1 MNKIEFK
8 NLEPVYRKY
17 KEETKSLFDIKEDEY
32 LSHFI
37 CDEVIIDDLISITL
51 MNKEKVI
58 VDFIN
63 YMEKLLKKDPKII
76 FNEKDIISGI
86 NILKLNSIIF
96 DKNGICSTYIPKFL
110 NTLLEK
116 DYDLNCCRFRI
127 AITSDRFENNNK
139 PEYIFLENEKD
150 LYNSENR
157 IREEVYDGTNG
168 FVINYL
174 GNNMDIK
181 KLSYLYNCKLE
192 EFD

>member
-17 KEETKSLFDIKEDEY
+17 KEETKELFDIKEDEY

-51 MNKEKVI
+51 MNKEKII

-76 FNEKDIISGI
+76 FNEKDIISEI

-96 DKNGICSTYIPKFL
+96 DKNGNCSTHIPKFL
-110 NTLLEK
+110 NTLLKK
-116 DYDLNCCRFRI
+116 DYDLKCCRFRI

-174 GNNMDIK
+174 GDNTDIK
-181 KLSYLYNCKLE
+181 KLGYLYNCKLE

>member
-17 KEETKSLFDIKEDEY
+17 EERTKELFDIKEDEY
-32 LSHFI
+32 LDHFI

-76 FNEKDIISGI
+76 FNEKGNIISEI
-86 NILKLNSIIF
+86 NILKLNSITF
-96 DKNGICSTYIPKFL
+96 DKNGSCSTHIPKFL

-139 PEYIFLENEKD
+139 PEYIFLENEED
-150 LYNSENR
+150 LYNSNNR
-157 IREEVYDGTNG
+157 IRKEVYDGTNG
-168 FVINYL
+168 FVINYI
-174 GNNMDIK
+174 GDNTDIK
-181 KLSYLYNCKLE
+181 KLNYLYDCKLR
-192 EFD
+192 EF

>member
-1 MNKIEFK
+1 MNKIKFK

-17 KEETKSLFDIKEDEY
+17 KEETKELFDIKEDEY

-37 CDEVIIDDLISITL
+37 CDEVIIDDLISMTL
-51 MNKEKVI
+51 MNKEKIYVS
-58 VDFIN
+58 FIN
-63 YMEKLLKKDPKII
+63 HLEKVLRKDSKII
-76 FNEKDIISGI
+76 FNEKDIISEI
-86 NILKLNSIIF
+86 NILKLNSITF
-96 DKNGICSTYIPKFL
+96 DKNGNCFTHIPKFL

-127 AITSDRFENNNK
+127 AITSERFENNNK

-150 LYNSENR
+150 LYNSENGV
-157 IREEVYDGTNG
+157 REEVYDGTNG

-174 GNNMDIK
+174 GDNTDIK
-181 KLSYLYNCKLE
+181 KLEYLYNCKLE

>member
-1 MNKIEFK
+1 MNRIEFK
-8 NLEPVYRKY
+8 NLKPVYRKY
-17 KEETKSLFDIKEDEY
+17 REETKELFDIKEDEY

-76 FNEKDIISGI
+76 FNEKDIISEI

-110 NTLLEK
+110 NTLLKK
-116 DYDLNCCRFRI
+116 DYDLKCCRFRI

-139 PEYIFLENEKD
+139 PEYIFLENEED

-174 GNNMDIK
+174 GDNMDIK
-181 KLSYLYNCKLE
+181 KLEYLYNCKLE